1 FYDQNGGWVGVGA
14 SQHYAD
20 GRDAGSN
27 WRKCTALALVPANAR
42 LCRIG
47 METTNSVGYWVGDQF
62 RATKQQQVE
71 PQPSNLIPNANFGGI
86 NGSYAPWQIG

>member
-1 FYDQNGGWVGVGA
+1 NGGFIATGA
-14 SQHYAD
+14 YQFYAD

-47 METTNSVGYWVGDQF
+47 METTNSAGYWVGDQF

-86 NGSYAPWQIG
+86 NGSYAPWQ